1 MAGSLP
7 QSGVSLIAQG
17 AGRFLS
23 DMRSGEGALNSFQR
37 STGAMSQIVTGAFR
51 QVGAIITNVLAGAV
65 RAVGGWLKASVGVA
79 GDFEQTL
86 NVLGATSGAT
96 AGELDAVAK
105 KAKELGADL
114 SLPATSAQ
122 DAAQVMLELSKA
134 GFSVQ
139 ESMDAAKGALQ
150 LSAAAQVDAAKAAQI
165 TAGAINAFNLEA
177 SDAVRIADLLAAGA
191 NASSASMTDLAQG
204 LQQAGFMFHAVGM
217 PVEDLVTSL
226 AALTNVGLT
235 GSDAG
240 TALKNA
246 LVRLTNPTKK
256 AAGLMKELGFN
267 AYDANGK
274 MKPLPVLI
282 SALQHSLSGM
292 TDEQKNAA
300 LGTIF
305 LSDGMKA
312 MIPLLELGADG
323 FNDLKSKVTVAGSA
337 ADVAGAQMKGWN
349 GAVAS
354 TKSQLETLQ
363 LIIGTVIK
371 KALTPFIF
379 WVAEALAKI
388 TAFADRFT
396 SAQGGLAK
404 FGSAIQ
410 GIIVAFRMGSDGA
423 ALMGLSL
430 GNLRKL
436 IGPFA
441 PLVAGVVTTFIQ
453 LKAITT
459 KVFSALEGVRVA
471 FQTGADA
478 AGLMRLSIQNLLM
491 AFGLTQQQ
499 AAIVQG
505 TFNTITGVVM
515 AFVGQ
520 VQGAF
525 AEGGLSGVVG
535 LFVQK
540 LSAVSPTFAIIAG
553 AVQAAIPVVQTAVA
567 TFMRLVDQS
576 GITTSSIGAAWQTL
590 QQTIASVVSAILGT
604 IQGTFGVIQ
613 TYIPAVM
620 EAIKNATSAVLAQ
633 VLTFWK
639 AHGTEIMAFVSTTW
653 AQISGIIQTAT
664 QLVLMIVTG
673 AFQLIADVINA
684 HGTEIQLILSG
695 IWQVISN
702 IISAAL
708 TFIQGIL
715 TAAVQIMQGN
725 WREAWETIQ
734 QMCAQIVMN
743 LLGIITG
750 FLNTIAGFFG
760 TSLDGIVK
768 LWESNLRAMERAT
781 NLIITAVLAFII
793 GKLDAIAQGV
803 AVVVGGAVA
812 LWNRLFGEARST
824 VESVMSA
831 VASIVQ
837 SKIDAIS
844 GAFNSIKSVIDG
856 VIGKVK
862 GLIDVFSRL
871 HVPDILTP
879 GSPTPFEIGLWGIN
893 RAASAVAR
901 TFQAQ
906 LGPAVSKSMAA
917 VQTASGLF
925 TGKAAPKPTTPSK
938 LPAPGERPR
947 EFPPR
952 KAPQQVISSIYE
964 ALAQFGAT
972 AGAVATRVAAAS
984 THLPAGPIRQTLGQ
998 NAPITNAR
1006 ALIPHANAATSQT
1019 TTNARTFNMPIYTNQ
1034 SPAVLA
1040 QAFALLEATTA

>member
-7 QSGVSLIAQG
+7 QSGVALVAQG

-37 STGAMSQIVTGAFR
+37 STGAMSNIVTGAFR

-96 AGELDAVAK
+96 GAQLEQVAA
-105 KAKELGADL
+105 KAKALGADL
-114 SLPATSAQ
+114 TLPATSAQ

-134 GFSVQ
+134 GFSVE

-246 LVRLTNPTKK
+246 LVRLSNPTAK
-256 AAGLMKELGFN
+256 AAKLMASLGFS

-323 FNDLKSKVTVAGSA
+323 FNDLKGKVTVAGSA

-363 LIIGTVIK
+363 LIIGTLIK
-371 KALTPFIF
+371 NALTPLLF
-379 WVAEALAKI
+379 WAAEAASKVVTFADRLATLLPIIRASSDPVRSFLSAVMLLAPGLIGIVSPITQIYDRLAPLVSAFTDGDVSSRDLALGLGLARNALGQIGAMVQTVGTNIVAVLPGVIASIGTIGASVIATIGAQLPGIIDGLTAWRAAFLNSITTKLPEVITAVGSTAASIITAIGAALPGIIAALSRWSLAFLDWLLQASPGLLAALVNTGLQVVGAIGAALPGIIEALAAWGAGFVDWLI
-388 TAFADRFT
+388 TAMPKLFATLLDLNT
-396 SAQGGLAK
+396 KVLAWIVEKAPGIMAKLAEWGAK
-404 FGSAIQ
+404 FVLWVIET
-410 GIIVAFRMGSDGA
+410 VP
-423 ALMGLSL
+423 
-430 GNLRKL
+430 KL
-436 IGPFA
+436 
-441 PLVAGVVTTFIQ
+441 LVALGDMLAQLIRWIFDHRTEIATT
-453 LKAITT
+453 LK
-459 KVFSALEGVRVA
+459 KWGE
-471 FQTGADA
+471 
-478 AGLMRLSIQNLLM
+478 
-491 AFGLTQQQ
+491 
-499 AAIVQG
+499 
-505 TFNTITGVVM
+505 
-515 AFVGQ
+515 AFVNWIS
-520 VQGAF
+520 
-525 AEGGLSGVVG
+525 E
-535 LFVQK
+535 
-540 LSAVSPTFAIIAG
+540 T
-553 AVQAAIPVVQTAVA
+553 AIP
-567 TFMRLVDQS
+567 
-576 GITTSSIGAAWQTL
+576 
-590 QQTIASVVSAILGT
+590 
-604 IQGTFGVIQ
+604 
-613 TYIPAVM
+613 
-620 EAIKNATSAVLAQ
+620 
-633 VLTFWK
+633 
-639 AHGTEIMAFVSTTW
+639 
-653 AQISGIIQTAT
+653 
-664 QLVLMIVTG
+664 
-673 AFQLIADVINA
+673 
-684 HGTEIQLILSG
+684 
-695 IWQVISN
+695 
-702 IISAAL
+702 
-708 TFIQGIL
+708 GIL
-715 TAAVQIMQGN
+715 TALGELWGKLTSWISDTAAKIGANDSVGTAIVNGISKGISD
-725 WREAWETIQ
+725 AWEGLKRGFMDKI
-734 QMCAQIVMN
+734 N
-743 LLGIITG
+743 GLL
-750 FLNTIAGFFG
+750 ASAR
-760 TSLDGIVK
+760 SLLQVGSPSRVFADQVG
-768 LWESNLRAMERAT
+768 
-781 NLIITAVLAFII
+781 
-793 GKLDAIAQGV
+793 GPIAQGI
-803 AVVVGGAVA
+803 AV
-812 LWNRLFGEARST
+812 
-824 VESVMSA
+824 
-831 VASIVQ
+831 
-837 SKIDAIS
+837 
-844 GAFNSIKSVIDG
+844 
-856 VIGKVK
+856 
-862 GLIDVFSRL
+862 
-871 HVPDILTP
+871 
-879 GSPTPFEIGLWGIN
+879 GITGQ
-893 RAASAVAR
+893 ASAVKKSLDSLLGAATAQAKAGANGIYQALAQTGA
-901 TFQAQ
+901 TF
-906 LGPAVSKSMAA
+906 P
-917 VQTASGLF
+917 
-925 TGKAAPKPTTPSK
+925 GKAAPKPTTPRK

-952 KAPQQVISSIYE
+952 KAPQQVIGSIYE

-972 AGAVATRVAAAS
+972 AGAVVAKVAAA
-984 THLPAGPIRQTLGQ
+984 TKLPTGPIRQTLGQ

-1006 ALIPHANAATSQT
+1006 ALTPPANAATSQT

>member
-7 QSGVSLIAQG
+7 QSGVALTAQG
-17 AGRFLS
+17 AGQFLS
-23 DMRSGEGALNSFQR
+23 TMRGAEGALNSFQR
-37 STGAMSQIVTGAFR
+37 STGAMGQIVTGAFR

-96 AGELDAVAK
+96 GAQLEQVAA
-105 KAKELGADL
+105 KAKALGADL
-114 SLPATSAQ
+114 TLPATSAQ

-246 LVRLTNPTKK
+246 LIRLSNPTAK
-256 AAGLMKELGFN
+256 AAKLMASLGFS

-274 MKPLPVLI
+274 MKPLPELI
-282 SALQHSLSGM
+282 SALQHSLAGM
-292 TDEQKNAA
+292 TDEQRNAA

-312 MIPLLELGADG
+312 MIPLLQLGEQG
-323 FNDLKSKVTVAGSA
+323 FNDLKSQVTVAGSA

-354 TKSQLETLQ
+354 ARSQMETLQ

-371 KALTPFIF
+371 NALTPLLF
-379 WVAEALAKI
+379 WVADVASKI
-388 TAFADRFT
+388 TIFADHFT

-404 FGSAIQ
+404 FRSALQ
-410 GIIVAFRMGSDGA
+410 GVIAAFKLGSDGT
-423 ALMGLSL
+423 ALMGLAL
-430 GNLRKL
+430 GNLRQL

-441 PLVAGVVTTFIQ
+441 PLLAGVVTGFIRIKEATG
-453 LKAITT
+453 KA
-459 KVFSALEGVRVA
+459 FAALQGVRVA

-478 AGLMRLSIQNLLM
+478 AGLMRLSVQNLLM

-499 AAIVQG
+499 AAAVQG
-505 TFNTITGVVM
+505 VINTITSAM
-515 AFVGQ
+515 MTFIGQ
-520 VQGAF
+520 VQAAF
-525 AEGGLSGVVG
+525 AEGGISAALGV
-535 LFVQK
+535 FVQK
-540 LSAVSPTFAIIAG
+540 LSGISPTFATIAG
-553 AVQAAIPVVQTAVA
+553 AVQAAIPVVQTLIG
-567 TFMRLVDQS
+567 TFTRMVSES
-576 GITTSSIGAAWQTL
+576 GVTTASVGAAWQTL
-590 QQTIASVVSAILGT
+590 QQTIAGAVGAILGT

-620 EAIKNATSAVLAQ
+620 LSIKNATSAELAQ
-633 VLTFWK
+633 LSAFWK
-639 AHGTEIMAFVSTTW
+639 AHGTEITAFVSSTW
-653 AQISGIIQTAT
+653 ARISSIIQTAT

-673 AFQLIADVINA
+673 VFQSIADFINA
-684 HGTEIQLILSG
+684 HGTEIQLILTG
-695 IWQVISN
+695 AWQIISN
-702 IISAAL
+702 VITAAL
-708 TFIQGIL
+708 TLIQGTL
-715 TAAVQIMQGN
+715 AAALQVMQGN
-725 WREAWETIQ
+725 WSGAWQTIQ
-734 QMCAQIVMN
+734 QMCAGIVTN

-768 LWESNLRAMERAT
+768 LWESNWRALERMGQ
-781 NLIITAVLAFII
+781 LITTAVLAFII
-793 GKLDAIAQGV
+793 GKMDAIAQGI
-803 AVVVGGAVA
+803 ASIIGGAVA
-812 LWNRLFGEARST
+812 TWNRLFGEARST
-824 VESVMSA
+824 VESVMNA
-831 VASIVQ
+831 AASIVQ
-837 SKIDAIS
+837 EKIGAII
-844 GAFNSIKSVIDG
+844 GAFNSIKGVIDS
-856 VIGKVK
+856 VIGKIK
-862 GLIDVFSRL
+862 GLIDVL
-871 HVPDILTP
+871 GDIHVPDILTP
-879 GSPTPFEIGLWGIN
+879 GSPTPFEVGLWGIN
-893 RAASAVAR
+893 RAAAAVAQ
-901 TFQAQ
+901 TFQSQ

-917 VQTASGLF
+917 VQGAAGIFSGKPTVPNKL
-925 TGKAAPKPTTPSK
+925 PKPGAPRAPEWPGRIPTQDASTTENMYQAIDRLTREAAAKAIAKVATK
-938 LPAPGERPR
+938 LPVL
-947 EFPPR
+947 
-952 KAPQQVISSIYE
+952 Q
-964 ALAQFGAT
+964 AQ
-972 AGAVATRVAAAS
+972 
-984 THLPAGPIRQTLGQ
+984 H
-998 NAPITNAR
+998 APITNAR
-1006 ALIPHANAATSQT
+1006 ALIPPPAALAPQT